1 MLSPS
6 LHLPI
11 GGSPCVEVGKAV
23 CYTESSDSPK
33 EGGGEADESREKRI
47 AERWWRLRGH
57 QDDGEGKGWEREGRG
72 ELDVVLQLT
81 A

>member
-57 QDDGEGKGWEREGRG
+57 QDDGEGGLLGLLGDLSLVERKES
-72 ELDVVLQLT
+72 
-81 A
+81 